1 MAENTKEFDWFASWV
16 KNPDLTI
23 NDFKKL
29 GITPD
34 TAEFKSKEDYENLPQ
49 VKEAFRLEN
58 GEFDKETF
66 DKFYDNALLLYNNYA
81 VEEYAP
87 KATEMFGYLDSQW
100 DRPEGSKIMDT
111 TPRFQLLDKASDQSL
126 GIDFVNRYGPGP
138 FAKQSAREIGQQ
150 QKVVDFETGETLDW
164 TPDDKTG
171 LIDALFRPTLVL
183 ASYDKDEL
191 DDKGNLIHKRG
202 DLKYNEDGLPY
213 YETLGNRSI
222 SGKQVLTYSDS
233 LTREGSWLNKY
244 DFFDSDGLDKSMV
257 GTLAKTAFEVMPYL
271 IPGVGEVFG
280 ALTAITALNRVLPVL
295 GKAIAG
301 MANGRGEDKFTEQ
314 MNKWEGAF
322 SRFDPS
328 VSDHSQEHLV
338 SFENLGNLISS
349 ISGQLFQQRVVGSIP
364 MLLNKYGDV
373 AKQAEWGRALSYG
386 YMSLTSA
393 QDSFNT
399 FKEAGAS
406 DMVAGWAFVANAVAL
421 GSLMATDYGKGLL
434 FKGSWLDENVLKAP
448 AKKAADEVRAQLTSG
463 IENAGPKEKAKF
475 IQGLINI
482 YNKHFSSAAADT
494 FLNRGISEAMEEV
507 MEESIIDVQKAITN
521 VAQAI
526 GVNVGDQKLDFGLSW
541 NDVLQRYGM
550 AAAGGFLGGGIFHLQ
565 GKWDKF
571 LANDM
576 VQHTDEDTLQKLTY
590 YIAQGRGGE
599 IRDFYRQWHKKGL
612 LGSTSLGT
620 NLTTIS
626 SINGTETVSEPAGNN
641 LSQNDVVFNT
651 MMEYVNT
658 IESTISKEG
667 LKKDV
672 GSLVRN
678 ALNGYRESER
688 SLRGDTLINLGVHDL
703 LIKDVYDVAS
713 KIVAKNAEIQAEIN
727 NLTVK
732 NDSPDAKKETEE
744 NIRNS
749 EKLKQLEQELNDL
762 RLQRDTILNG
772 ENNWKYVG
780 QAIFASNTELAKNF
794 LDLSIERYSQVVLG
808 RKYNTL
814 TDEEKESLQ
823 KQHEEYMK
831 DEGKNKILRAFDL
844 YLGLSQ
850 RYADRLKQEDE
861 ILKGHTLN
869 ETRRVGTRFQEE
881 YFKTL
886 GEYQKV
892 SNEYGLL
899 KAKEDKTE
907 EDNVKLEE
915 LKNKVEG
922 LKLALEQ
929 TSENPYALLIHPSED
944 NVEIVNLL
952 SQGLLTSDQTGQ
964 AYALVKQMYQK
975 YASGEEQLNNDIE
988 YESLLRNTVADFLRG
1003 ADISRR
1009 VDNWLDN
1016 IATRESDDGNGGMD
1030 LGLLT
1035 NWLQDNGLEELYDF
1049 DTDAL
1054 NFDAPLLNDIKRLAN
1069 TFIQNVGI
1077 NNKVAT
1083 DALNELRSFM
1093 EERGFS
1099 SEDINQLINDV
1110 TPQYVENGQILPIT
1124 NFIEEIDELRKNI
1137 NYSSFIDLL
1146 QDFTTDLLGERSSI
1160 IDLIQNEKRKLA
1172 NSPNLADYFIRNP
1185 EVINELKEETIELIK
1200 VVRGVLQGTIDKTNS
1215 SINSSKHGEEYLP
1228 LAELSENTARI
1239 LNRQSY
1245 DLENEI
1251 LTLINISK
1259 LNGQRTLKVHEEID
1273 KHMRGKFIYTLV
1285 NNPAL
1290 VQKFGEHF
1298 YNVDASGNK
1307 TPVDIAQISKDL
1319 LQGRIDLS
1327 KTETADPG
1335 DLLRFEVAFETE
1347 LYKAVNNSAIGKD
1360 TNKIAAA
1367 LVDLF
1372 PDAWKLDTTIISDTT
1387 ETITPN
1393 SLLSYLQTIVSVP
1406 AEAFYTQYEPVTQ
1419 AEDSKFAPI
1428 YSQEM
1433 ALRNVT
1439 ALIANAELSNAIL
1452 EELKKRIDTSKIDKN
1467 DKVSIKW
1474 LSNLQTLPNMV
1485 IVPGGAG
1492 CGKTTAIA
1500 TNTSK
1505 MFADYD
1511 HEYFCLAPEME
1522 QAENLAN
1529 AVGEGIRH
1537 TDKATFFKNIFKVD
1551 LQHYRKNE
1559 TTEHFELAE
1568 IPVINNNLFDKS
1580 KKLKILFI
1588 DEVSLFTESELK
1600 LISDYAVKNGIHVI
1614 GLGDP
1619 VQNSAKVYTDEYL
1632 TEAGETKHSSEK
1644 EWSSTGLE
1652 DCLYFGSSYLTA
1664 SLRPSNLAKFEN
1676 FNTLN
1681 NALNKIMEKWKQ
1693 EPWLSFGALD
1703 SFVPNEVELKYF
1715 ENPDLFYGDKLVEDT
1730 EDLVEIAKKYLPRG
1744 KVTIITDDL
1753 GKYQTV
1759 PDDIQVKAYNKM
1771 QGMETDFVL
1780 VDVDFAK
1787 NNNFG
1792 SGGGG
1797 KYAAL
1802 RDIYTIAQRSRVGT
1816 VIKKDGLNG
1825 LLPGLTQKNSPEV
1838 GQRMIMDQNDIAV
1851 FKEKRGRI
1859 LATLNKGLNLFDY
1872 IKELKPIVT
1881 STPAVNPVQ
1890 NTPPPPTPPA
1900 PPTPTSP
1907 NSTTP
1912 PVVSPTVPPTT
1923 PLTPQPTNNGNGGN
1937 SGNGTNPPGSNP
1949 DGNPPAPAPN
1959 PALPP
1964 VPPGP
1969 NPVSYQQSAQ
1979 SFTEKGKTAMYDSQ
1993 FKTFVFGTN
2002 FEQVEKSS
2010 EHSLINWMS
2019 RNGGDK
2025 IAIKSSSYKKLIWAI
2040 GSGIKTKLPVD
2051 FDSIL
2056 LEGITNYPNN
2066 KDIDTSTFTSDLK
2079 RMLLLTPEIYV
2090 QEYNKDFK
2098 IITAIFRDGEDYIQI
2113 PIGLTKTALTGI
2125 YTKGF
2130 KRLKNIAKKEGN
2142 EKWRP
2147 LEAFQQEHPEIIITP
2162 EWGVAAIEYNPKEQ
2176 NLGKVSIAMTD
2187 QAGYVPYLYDW
2198 YKPDGSWWISHYK
2211 DLCHMC
2217 IQKPVNPQ
2225 TVLKFITSLKYNN
2238 TTDQK
2243 TIELLQQRGLW
2254 EDPTKIV
2261 EYLTGNDLINLPAS
2275 GKEHYR
2281 VLEGRAWQALPAERA
2296 LTFMK
2301 VGLEAAY
2308 KTPAFEHMLTNMTAF
2323 MHFLSKPNNK
2333 IKDEIHAM
2341 ILSDGEQSFI
2351 VRQEIQNG
2359 HMIGYRIMPY
2369 ADGSYTESN
2378 DDRIINIQKRVPF
2391 ANMCQQ
2397 LFGKPTAKVE
2407 FVRLLNYAD
2416 SDSYSMWNLTPND
2429 NIFIL
2434 FGTQAYD
2441 WNTLSDR
2448 MMEKD
2453 EFVNGVYVNDSAGD
2467 LLDPNSAFR
2476 KFTGNK
2482 KGYWIKGDIWNTIW
2496 GIDESGI
2503 QAVANPTQ
2511 QPQENTTVK
2520 LFTEEFNKIKE
2531 VIPDAY
2537 KAAWDKKLARA
2548 LERINAGENLD
2559 TVMGSLIEG
2568 INNNMAFTY
2577 NDWTGKRVVKNG
2589 DKYRIENYNN
2599 FDLWLS
2605 RRVVS
2610 LAKAGGMTVPDGS
2623 TAVAEIN
2630 NLDNKN
2636 FAIIAITAP
2645 DGSVSHGALV
2655 RYNSGRLEYNP
2666 MTETDSVNTYQAY
2679 MQLQES
2685 INQLQDVLKPIRHYL
2700 DTLIWKY
2707 TTSKAVDPVAV
2718 SQWLLQNKDSLGN
2731 FTEVLNNYLEQRILA
2746 NEC

>member
-49 VKEAFRLEN
+49 VKEAFKLEN
-58 GEFDKETF
+58 GEFDKDSF
-66 DKFYDNALLLYNNYA
+66 NKFYDNALLLYNNFA
-81 VEEYAP
+81 VSEYAP
-87 KATEMFGYLDSQW
+87 KATEMFGYLNSQW
-100 DRPEGSKIMDT
+100 DRPEGSKVMDT
-111 TPRFQLLDKASDQSL
+111 TPRFELMDKAPDQSL

-150 QKVVDFETGETLDW
+150 QKVIDFETGEVLDW
-164 TPDDKTG
+164 TPDDKSG
-171 LIDALFRPTLVL
+171 LLDALFRPTLVL
-183 ASYDKDEL
+183 AAYDKDEL
-191 DDKGNLIHKRG
+191 DEKGNLIHKRG

-233 LTREGSWLNKY
+233 LTREGSWINKY

-257 GTLAKTAFEVMPYL
+257 GTLAKTAFTVMPYL

-280 ALTAITALNRVLPVL
+280 AVTAITALNRVLPVL

-314 MNKWEGAF
+314 MNKWEGIF

-328 VSDHSQEHLV
+328 VSDYSQQNLV
-338 SFENLGNLISS
+338 SFENLGNLKTS

-406 DMVAGWAFVANAVAL
+406 DMVAGWAFVANAIAL

-463 IENAGPKEKAKF
+463 IENATPKEKAKF

-494 FLNRGISEAMEEV
+494 FLNRGISEALEEV
-507 MEESIIDVQKAITN
+507 TEESIIDVQKAITN

-526 GVNVGDQKLDFGLSW
+526 GVNVGEQKLDFGFSW
-541 NDVLQRYGM
+541 NDIIERYGM

-576 VQHTDEDTLQKLTY
+576 VQHTDEDSLQKLTY
-590 YIAQGRGGE
+590 YIAQGRGRE

-651 MMEYVNT
+651 MMEYINT

-667 LKKDV
+667 LLINTGD
-672 GSLVRN
+672 LVRN
-678 ALNGYRESER
+678 ALNGYKESQK

-703 LIKDVYDVAS
+703 LIKDVYDVAA
-713 KIVAKNAEIQAEIN
+713 KIVAKNAEIQSEIN

-732 NDSPDAKKETEE
+732 SDSPDAKRETEE

-749 EKLKQLEQELNDL
+749 EKLRQLEQELNDL
-762 RLQRDTILNG
+762 RLERDTILNG
-772 ENNWKYVG
+772 EKNWRYVG

-794 LDLSIERYSQVVLG
+794 LDLSIEKYSQVVLG
-808 RKYNTL
+808 REYKTL
-814 TDEEKESLQ
+814 TEEEREALQ
-823 KQHEEYMK
+823 AQYQEYIK

-850 RYADRLKQEDE
+850 RYAERLHQEDE
-861 ILKGHTLN
+861 ILKDHTLN

-881 YFKTL
+881 FFKNL
-886 GEYQKV
+886 AEYNKV
-892 SNEYGLL
+892 SREYGLL

-907 EDNVKLEE
+907 EDNAKLEE

-922 LKLALEQ
+922 LKLSLEQ
-929 TSENPYALLIHPSED
+929 RSENPYALLIHPSED
-944 NVEIVNLL
+944 NVEIVDLL
-952 SQGLLTSDQTGQ
+952 SKGLLTSDQTGR
-964 AYALVKQMYQK
+964 AYALIKQMYQN
-975 YASGEEQLNNDIE
+975 YANGKAQLNNDIE

-1003 ADISRR
+1003 ATIDQR
-1009 VDNWLDN
+1009 VDSWIDN
-1016 IATRESDDGNGGMD
+1016 IAARESSDGED
-1030 LGLLT
+1030 FSAFAA
-1035 NWLQDNGLEELYDF
+1035 WLQDNGLFDELYDE
-1049 DTDAL
+1049 DTDSI
-1054 NFDAPLLNDIKRLAN
+1054 NFDSALLNDLKRLVN
-1069 TFIQNVGI
+1069 TFIQNIGV
-1077 NNKVAT
+1077 NNKLASDT
-1083 DALNELRSFM
+1083 LGEIRSFM
-1093 EERGFS
+1093 KAKGFS

-1110 TPQYVENGQILPIT
+1110 TPQYVENGELLPIT
-1124 NFIEEIDELRKNI
+1124 TFIEQIDDLRKNI

-1146 QDFTTDLLGERSSI
+1146 QDFTTDLLGERRSI

-1185 EVINELKEETIELIK
+1185 EVINELNETIELIK
-1200 VVRGVLQGTIDKTNS
+1200 IVRGIIQGSVDKTNS
-1215 SINSSKHGEEYLP
+1215 SINSSKHGENYLP

-1290 VQKFGEHF
+1290 VQKFGERF
-1298 YNVDASGNK
+1298 YNVDGSGNK
-1307 TPVDIAQISKDL
+1307 TPIDIAEISSNL

-1347 LYKAVNNSAIGKD
+1347 LYKAVNNSAIGND
-1360 TNKIAAA
+1360 TKKVAAA

-1372 PDAWKLDTTIISDTT
+1372 PDAWKLDTTVMSDTT
-1387 ETITPN
+1387 ETITPY
-1393 SLLSYLQTIVSVP
+1393 SLLSYLQTVVSVP

-1433 ALRNVT
+1433 ALRNVV
-1439 ALIANAELSNAIL
+1439 ALIANAELSNAVL
-1452 EELKKRIDTSKIDKN
+1452 EELKKRVDLSKIDKN
-1467 DKVSIKW
+1467 DTSSIKW
-1474 LSNLQTLPNMV
+1474 LTNLQTLPNMV

-1492 CGKTTAIA
+1492 CGKSTAVA
-1500 TNTSK
+1500 TNVSK

-1511 HEYFCLAPEME
+1511 HEYFCLGPEME

-1529 AVGEGIRH
+1529 AVGENIRH
-1537 TDKATFFKNIFKVD
+1537 TDKASFFKNIFGLD
-1551 LQHYRKNE
+1551 LQHYRKNNK
-1559 TTEHFELAE
+1559 TEHFELAE
-1568 IPVINNNLFDKS
+1568 VPVIKNNLFDKS

-1600 LISDYAVKNGIHVI
+1600 LITDYAVKNGIHVV

-1619 VQNSAKVYTDEYL
+1619 VQNSAKVFTNEVL
-1632 TEAGETKHSSEK
+1632 TEAGQTTHEGDK
-1644 EWSSTGLE
+1644 EWCSTGLE

-1681 NALNKIMEKWKQ
+1681 NALNKIMEEWRQK
-1693 EPWLSFGALD
+1693 PWSSFGELD
-1703 SFVPNEVELKYF
+1703 AFVPNEIQLKYF
-1715 ENPDLFYGDKLVEDT
+1715 ENPELFYGDKLIDDN
-1730 EDLVEIAKKYLPRG
+1730 EDLIELAKKYLPRG

-1759 PDDIQVKAYNKM
+1759 PDEIQVKAYNKM

-1780 VDVDFAK
+1780 VDVNFVK

-1802 RDIYTIAQRSRVGT
+1802 RDIYTIAQRSRIGT
-1816 VIKKDGLNG
+1816 AIKRDGLQS
-1825 LLPGLTQKNSPEV
+1825 LLPGLTDNNTPEV
-1838 GQRMIMDQNDIAV
+1838 GHKMIMDQNDIAV

-1872 IKELKPIVT
+1872 IKELKVT
-1881 STPAVNPVQ
+1881 TTSSPAVTP
-1890 NTPPPPTPPA
+1890 TPPPSPPPSAPSTDSNSSSTSTVAEPQPT
-1900 PPTPTSP
+1900 TP
-1907 NSTTP
+1907 TTP
-1912 PVVSPTVPPTT
+1912 P
-1923 PLTPQPTNNGNGGN
+1923 PTNGGNGGN
-1937 SGNGTNPPGSNP
+1937 TGVNPPGSNP
-1949 DGNPPAPAPN
+1949 TGNPPAPTPN
-1959 PALPP
+1959 PEIP
-1964 VPPGP
+1964 VPPPVP

-1979 SFTEKGKTAMYDSQ
+1979 SFTERGNTMMYDSQ
-1993 FKTFVFGTN
+1993 FKSLVFGTE
-2002 FEQVEKSS
+2002 FEQIEKAS
-2010 EHSLINWMS
+2010 EHSLFNWKN

-2025 IAIKSSSYKKLIWAI
+2025 ISIKASSYKKLIWAV

-2056 LEGITNYPNN
+2056 IEGITDYNRN
-2066 KDIDTSTFTSDLK
+2066 KDVDTSDFRSNLK
-2079 RMLLLTPEIYV
+2079 RMLLSTPELYI
-2090 QEYNKDFK
+2090 QEFNKGFK

-2113 PIGLTKTALTGI
+2113 PIGLTKTALTGK
-2125 YTKGF
+2125 YVKGF
-2130 KRLKNIAKKEGN
+2130 KRLKNIEKKAGN

-2147 LEAFQQEHPEIIITP
+2147 IEAFEQEHPEITITP
-2162 EWGVAAIEYNPKEQ
+2162 EWGVAAIEYNEGEQ
-2176 NLGKVSIAMTD
+2176 NVGKVSIVMSD
-2187 QAGYVPYLYDW
+2187 QPAYTPYLYDW
-2198 YKPDGSWWISHYK
+2198 YKPDEPLWISHYK

-2225 TVLKFITSLKYNN
+2225 TILKFITSLKYSGIS
-2238 TTDQK
+2238 DQK
-2243 TIELLQQRGLW
+2243 TIELLQKRGLW
-2254 EDPTKIV
+2254 EDPQKIV
-2261 EYLTGNDLINLPAS
+2261 DYLTGNDLINLPAS
-2275 GKEHYR
+2275 GREHYR
-2281 VLEGRAWQALPAERA
+2281 VLENRAWQALPADRA

-2308 KTPAFEHMLTNMTAF
+2308 KTPAFDYMLTNMTAF
-2323 MHFLSKPNNK
+2323 MHFLFRPDNK

-2341 ILSDGEQSFI
+2341 ILSDGDRSYI
-2351 VRQEIQNG
+2351 VKQQIQNG
-2359 HMIGYRIMPY
+2359 SMIGYRIMPY
-2369 ADGSYTESN
+2369 VNDTYVES
-2378 DDRIINIQKRVPF
+2378 DDDTIINIQKKVPF
-2391 ANMCQQ
+2391 ETMCQQ

-2407 FVRLLNYAD
+2407 FVRLLNYVD
-2416 SDSYSMWNLTPND
+2416 SDSYSMWKLTPND
-2429 NIFIL
+2429 NIFML

-2453 EFVNGVYVNDSAGD
+2453 EFINGVYVNDAAGE
-2467 LLDPNSAFR
+2467 LLDPSGAFR
-2476 KFTGNK
+2476 KFIGNK
-2482 KGYWIKGDIWNTIW
+2482 KGYWIKGDVWNTVW
-2496 GIDESGI
+2496 GIDETGI
-2503 QAVANPTQ
+2503 QPVDNPTQ
-2511 QPQENTTVK
+2511 APQQNTTIK

-2531 VIPDAY
+2531 VIPKEY
-2537 KAAWDKKLARA
+2537 QEAWNKKLGKA
-2548 LERINAGENLD
+2548 LERVKAGENLD
-2559 TVMGSLIEG
+2559 TVMNSLIES

-2577 NDWTGKRVVKNG
+2577 NNWTGKRVVKNG
-2589 DKYRIENYNN
+2589 DKYHIENYNN

-2605 RRVVS
+2605 RRVIS
-2610 LAKAGGMTVPDGS
+2610 LAKASGISIPDGS

-2630 NLDNKN
+2630 SLDTKN

-2645 DGSVSHGALV
+2645 DGSISHGALV

-2666 MTETDSVNTYQAY
+2666 MTETKEVNTYQAY
-2679 MQLQES
+2679 MQLQQS

-2707 TTSKAVDPVAV
+2707 TTSKAVDPIAV
-2718 SQWLLQNKDSLGN
+2718 SQWLLNNKEALGN